1 MFTTQEIV
9 RSLSYIVYI
18 CLLSCP
24 EVKTQSTGC
33 GPNHSRG
40 RVVGGWPAAE
50 CEFPWQ
56 VAITIGS
63 VFCGG
68 SIVDKRHIVT
78 AAHCMKD
85 KNTGALLPASSVYVR
100 VGSSSISNTKFYRV
114 SNVYVHPR
122 HIPSIND
129 YDVAV
134 LTLAQDLIFSY
145 CVAPIC
151 LPDYWENPEDADYC
165 TSSGWGVTDFYSYS
179 LQQKLRAVELP
190 IVNQNQCQQSYGSRL
205 INNLKFCAGDYINGG
220 IDTCQ
225 GDSGGPLMCLRQ
237 GRFVLYGIVSFGTG
251 CARARYPGI
260 YTRVSNSNILS
271 FIQSALEN

>member
-9 RSLSYIVYI
+9 LSLSYIVYI

-24 EVKTQSTGC
+24 QVKTQSTVC

-85 KNTGALLPASSVYVR
+85 KNTGAVYPASSVYVR
-100 VGSSSISNTKFYRV
+100 VGSSSISSTKFYRV
-114 SNVYVHPR
+114 ANVYVHPR
-122 HIPSIND
+122 HIQSIND

-237 GRFVLYGIVSFGTG
+237 GRFVLYGIVYSVYGDVTW
-251 CARARYPGI
+251 
-260 YTRVSNSNILS
+260 ILS
-271 FIQSALEN
+271 VSYIINDLMPNSPRQTV